1 MLFKGF
7 RLETVNYDLLGG
19 YVNSYILETEKTV
32 YIIDANVG
40 SAEKEFARAL
50 ESFPVREK
58 PVVLLCT
65 HGHWDH
71 VGLAGWLKERYGA
84 KILAPE
90 GSARFMQDPGSQL
103 TALYDRFAKDRL
115 FSREISEIY
124 FREFAY
130 PAAPDGPVKDGDIFS
145 DKDFSLK
152 VIATPGHW
160 GDCVSFFE
168 ENSRVVF
175 CGDAVQG
182 EGLDGNAPFYI
193 NAGAYLASLY
203 RIRSLAPMSLLG
215 GHMSVAGPQSC
226 MQFIGLSEKNY
237 YETDRYLGGCDL
249 QSGAAVI
256 AEDYCRRFG
265 YSYGI
270 HAVSVIF
277 AHMTKKERT
286 DAQCS

>member
-40 SAEKEFARAL
+40 SAEKEFAKAL

-103 TALYDRFAKDRL
+103 TALYDRFAKDRP
-115 FSREISEIY
+115 FSREI
-124 FREFAY
+124 
-130 PAAPDGPVKDGDIFS
+130 K
-145 DKDFSLK
+145 
-152 VIATPGHW
+152 
-160 GDCVSFFE
+160 
-168 ENSRVVF
+168 
-175 CGDAVQG
+175 
-182 EGLDGNAPFYI
+182 
-193 NAGAYLASLY
+193 
-203 RIRSLAPMSLLG
+203 RSKRS
-215 GHMSVAGPQSC
+215 S
-226 MQFIGLSEKNY
+226 
-237 YETDRYLGGCDL
+237 
-249 QSGAAVI
+249 
-256 AEDYCRRFG
+256 RRFRQAP
-265 YSYGI
+265 SP
-270 HAVSVIF
+270 A
-277 AHMTKKERT
+277 R
-286 DAQCS
+286 